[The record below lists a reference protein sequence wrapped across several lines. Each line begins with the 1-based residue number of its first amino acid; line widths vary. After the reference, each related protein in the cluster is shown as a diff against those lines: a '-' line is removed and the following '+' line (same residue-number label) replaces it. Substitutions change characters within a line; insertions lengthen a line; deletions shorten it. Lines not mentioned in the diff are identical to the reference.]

1 MGARGSGCRRIE
13 AHVLAADRLHGDDT
27 TVPVISA
34 RCRGGLP
41 FRGGSRRSRRCR
53 FDGRGDRP
61 ARAGERRRH
70 HRFDRRCVGRRAIL
84 PAGALFFGRPGN
96 PLAAYVGFRF
106 FVNSALRAMLG
117 LAEERGVPLSADLPA
132 RPGMTLIQKAGV
144 DVDREG
150 RFCPRHPGRPAIAH
164 PAPTSGSQCTRR
176 DRLHGLRAIGSSFS
190 DLAKPRFR
198 PLTKAWAPKME
209 LS

>member
-1 MGARGSGCRRIE
+1 ME
-13 AHVLAADRLHGDDT
+13 AADRLHGDDT

-53 FDGRGDRP
+53 FNGRGDRP

-84 PAGALFFGRPGN
+84 PVGALFFGLPGN
-96 PLAAYVGFRF
+96 PFAAYVGFRF
-106 FVNSALRAMLG
+106 FVNAALRGMLG
-117 LAEERGVPLSADLPA
+117 LAAERGVLLSADLPGK
-132 RPGMTLIQKAGV
+132 PGTALIQKARI

-150 RFCPRHPGRPAIAH
+150 RLVAVI
-164 PAPTSGSQCTRR
+164 
-176 DRLHGLRAIGSSFS
+176 
-190 DLAKPRFR
+190 LAGQQSHMLR
-198 PLTKAWAPKME
+198 PLLDANALVAIDGTDSDHSVRAFPISPSGGFD
-209 LS
+209 L